1 MEPVMALYDELKSRL
16 DFIEDPAWDTADVI
30 ERGLIAT
37 SEITAA
43 GLVIYQRLRGN
54 AVEQAELS
62 AAIRRLHD
70 EHIAPLDIPGVGPF
84 IEAVLDG
91 QLGGILGGAVPAI
104 DAALDKVLPNEA
116 E

>member
-1 MEPVMALYDELKSRL
+1 MADLYDELKSRL
-16 DFIEDPAWDTADVI
+16 DFTDDPAWATADKV
-30 ERGLIAT
+30 EKGLIAT
-37 SEITAA
+37 HEISGA
-43 GLVIYQRLRGN
+43 GKIVYQRLRGDS
-54 AVEQAELS
+54 VQQAELS
-62 AAIRRLHD
+62 AAIRRLH
-70 EHIAPLDIPGVGPF
+70 EEIIAPLDIPGVGPF

>member
-1 MEPVMALYDELKSRL
+1 MALYDEIKSRL
-16 DFIEDPAWDTADVI
+16 DFTEDPAWATGDKV
-30 ERGLIAT
+30 EKGLIAV

-43 GLVIYQRLRGN
+43 GLVIYQRLRGDS
-54 AVEQAELS
+54 AQQAELS